1 MADIEKRVA
10 LVDEDLTNVSGGN
23 DPENVL
29 EAKGLNLVE
38 ELEKPG
44 TRDQNVQQ

>member
-29 EAKGLNLVE
+29 EPRGLNLVE
-38 ELEKPG
+38 GLEKPG